1 MATEPTDKNPQSE
14 RGPQKRYSLVTA
26 VCLIMGICIGSG
38 IFFKSDNV
46 LVATGGSIGQGVVMF
61 CVAALYIVF
70 GGLCLTLFAART
82 DGAGGLV
89 DYADR
94 FVSPAFARLI
104 GWNYTFVYLP
114 SISAIIFWV
123 AGIYACMVFGLE
135 GTFAQQMGLGLVA
148 FLAVSGLNAVAPRLS
163 GHLQSV
169 GTVVK
174 VAPLVAVGVLGA
186 VSIAAGHATTTLAA
200 APHAEA
206 SGFGWL
212 LAAAPVAF
220 SFDGWPAATSIA
232 PELRDARRN
241 LPIALVAAP
250 LAILALYLAYFV
262 GISVTLGPETVMAA
276 GDASLSLLF
285 SRLFGGGM
293 AAVPNLIALL
303 AVLGTGNGLMLAL
316 MRLPLALGLRGDV
329 PHPRWL
335 TYRSPRLGIP
345 VNSALTA
352 VASVLV
358 WMAAH
363 WVVQSSQLIPNGD
376 LSEVSVSLTMLWML
390 PFFAGAWRMRRRGE
404 ADALRGAVAPL
415 LASAG
420 CLFVG
425 LSGLA
430 DPARLPFVALETG
443 IVAALWLAMRRRG
456 QRRPDGPQGNVAP
469 LPGGSRQAPVGK

>member
-1 MATEPTDKNPQSE
+1 MTTDPTDKTPAPA
-14 RGPQKRYSLVTA
+14 RAPKKRYSLVTA

-46 LVATGGSIGQGVVMF
+46 LVATGGNIGLGVLMF

-104 GWNYTFVYLP
+104 GWHYTFVYLP

-123 AGIYACMVFGLE
+123 VGIYACMVFGLE
-135 GTFAQQMGLGLVA
+135 GTFAQQMGLGLAA
-148 FLAVSGLNAVAPRLS
+148 FLAVSILNALAPGLS
-163 GHLQSV
+163 GHFQSAS
-169 GTVVK
+169 TVVK
-174 VAPLVAVGVLGA
+174 VVPLVVVGALGA
-186 VSIAAGHATTTLAA
+186 TSVATGHAAATLAA
-200 APHAEA
+200 APHVEA
-206 SGFGWL
+206 SGLGWL

-232 PELRDARRN
+232 PELKDARRN
-241 LPIALVAAP
+241 LPIALVTAP

-262 GISVTLGPETVMAA
+262 GISVILGPETVMAS
-276 GDASLSLLF
+276 GDGSLSLLF
-285 SRLFGGGM
+285 SRLFGER
-293 AAVPNLIALL
+293 AAALPSLIALL

-316 MRLPLALGLRGDV
+316 MRLPLALGLRGDA
-329 PHPRWL
+329 PRAGWL
-335 TYRSPRLGIP
+335 TRRSPRRGIP
-345 VNSALTA
+345 VNSVLVA
-352 VASVLV
+352 VACVLA
-358 WMAAH
+358 WMALH
-363 WVVQSSQLIPNGD
+363 WVVQGAQLIPNGD

-390 PFFAGAWRMRRRGE
+390 PFFAGAWRLRRSGE
-404 ADALRGAVAPL
+404 ADALRGAVSPA
-415 LASAG
+415 LATLG

-430 DPARLPFVALETG
+430 DPSRLPFVALECG
-443 IVAALWLAMRRRG
+443 IVAALWLAMRGSG
-456 QRRPDGPQGNVAP
+456 QR
-469 LPGGSRQAPVGK
+469 QAEGA

>member
-1 MATEPTDKNPQSE
+1 MTLETADKHLVPT

-46 LVATGGSIGQGVVMF
+46 LVATGGSIGLGVVMF

-104 GWNYTFVYLP
+104 GWHYTFVYLP

-123 AGIYACMVFGLE
+123 VGIYACMVFGLE
-135 GTFAQQMGLGLVA
+135 GTFAQQMGLGLAA
-148 FLAVSGLNAVAPRLS
+148 FLAVSALNALAPRLS
-163 GHLQSV
+163 GHLQSAS
-169 GTVVK
+169 TLVK

-186 VSIAAGHATTTLAA
+186 ISVATGHATTTLAA
-200 APHAEA
+200 DPHAEA
-206 SGFGWL
+206 AGLGWL

-262 GISVTLGPETVMAA
+262 GISVTLGPETVMSA

-285 SRLFGGGM
+285 SRLFGEGM

-329 PHPRWL
+329 PRPRLL
-335 TYRSPRLGIP
+335 TYRSPRRGIP

-352 VASVLV
+352 GASVLV

-363 WVVQSSQLIPNGD
+363 WVVQGARLIPNGD

-390 PFFAGAWRMRRRGE
+390 PFFAGAWRLHRRGE

-415 LASAG
+415 LATAG

-430 DPARLPFVALETG
+430 DPARLPFVAFETG
-443 IVAALWLAMRRRG
+443 IVAALWLAMRVRDRH
-456 QRRPDGPQGNVAP
+456 RPDEPHGDAAP
-469 LPGGSRQAPVGK
+469 PAGSQPASPAK